1 MSDIWK
7 PSVTVAA
14 IIERQ
19 GKFLLVEEETSD
31 GVRFNQPAGHLD
43 PGESLIAA
51 ASREALEETA
61 HEFTPDALI
70 GVYMSRYISSRTKE
84 NVTYLRFAFSGQ
96 VGAVHD
102 QALDE
107 GIIRALWMSYEEL
120 RACEDKHRSPLVM
133 QCVHDYLA
141 GKRSP
146 LSVLYTHPSVTDTDY
161 VG

>member
-1 MSDIWK
+1 
-7 PSVTVAA
+7 
-14 IIERQ
+14 
-19 GKFLLVEEETSD
+19 
-31 GVRFNQPAGHLD
+31 VR
-43 PGESLIAA
+43 AA
-51 ASREALEETA
+51 AVEACAREALEETA
-61 HEFTPDALI
+61 FHFRPTALV
-70 GVYMSRYISSRTKE
+70 GVYLSRFQRELADGRDDI
-84 NVTYLRFAFSGQ
+84 TYLRFAFSGQ

-133 QCVHDYLA
+133 QCVDDYLA

>member
-70 GVYMSRYISSRTKE
+70 GVYMSRYISSRTNE
-84 NVTYLRFAFSGQ
+84 NVTYLRFAFSGR
-96 VGAVHD
+96 VGAVHE

-120 RACEDKHRSPLVM
+120 QACEDKHRSPLVM
-133 QCVHDYLA
+133 QCIDDYLA

-146 LSVLYTHPSVTDTDY
+146 LSVLYTHPSVAAFHH
-161 VG
+161 VS